1 MLGRDSGDQI
11 PRLPPRFLSLCW
23 SWCSSV
29 QEHLTLA
36 KSARLSDLSCR
47 TAERLAPLPSF
58 PPPRPLAVMSSGS
71 SNSSSRKEFDVKQ
84 ILRIRWRWF
93 GHPAVPPPH
102 SPPLRDYLAGR
113 RSGGHSSPSEGP
125 SSFSGGGSNSAG
137 VGSSHG
143 GLVTSGS
150 AGSNLCSSRKF
161 VESSGSR
168 GGSGGAGA
176 TANSCS
182 RSASQP
188 ECRSSPA
195 AWASPPPRRRSRP
208 VSNMEPF
215 GEAPVLQLGA
225 ETSARAGG
233 DGEAAAST
241 EENNNHPDTDSSS
254 CRTSNSTAT
263 LSSCMSMEPCACPEE
278 GLFTALSH
286 ADITFRKME
295 GYLRSRQLCD
305 VTLVA
310 GDRQIPAHR
319 LVLSS
324 VSDYFA
330 AMFTSDVREAKQDE
344 VKMEGVDPDALWTLV
359 QYAYTGRLELRE
371 DTIESLLS
379 ASCLLQLSSAVQACC
394 SFLMKQLHP
403 SNCLGISSYAN
414 AQGCHDLQRAAHTY
428 TMEHFVEVIGAQEFM
443 LLPVDEMERLL
454 MSDDINVP
462 DEETVVTALL
472 TWVTHDVAARQR
484 HLPSLLAHVRLP
496 LLQPQFLADLET
508 RPMLRDSVDCQRL
521 LMEGMK
527 YHLLPQCRPLLQSP
541 RTRPRKATV
550 GAMFAVGGM
559 DATKGATSIEQ
570 YCLRRDKWK
579 QVATMSGRR
588 LQFAVAV
595 LDGRLYVVGG
605 RDGLKTLNTVEC
617 YNPQCK
623 TWSVMPPISTHRHGL
638 GVAVLEGPM
647 YAVGGHDGWS
657 YLSTVERWDPQAR
670 QWSFVAS
677 MATPRSTVGVAVLNN
692 KLYAVGGRDGSSC
705 LRSVECFDPHTNR
718 WNDCAP
724 MAKRRGGVGV
734 ATWHGFLYAIGGHD
748 APASSLASRLS
759 DCVERYDPQTD
770 VWTTVAPMSISRDAV
785 GVCLLGDRLYAVGGY
800 DGQMY
805 LNTVE
810 AYDPQTNEWSQVAPL
825 CLGRAGASV
834 VVVKM

>member
-1 MLGRDSGDQI
+1 MS
-11 PRLPPRFLSLCW
+11 
-23 SWCSSV
+23 
-29 QEHLTLA
+29 
-36 KSARLSDLSCR
+36 
-47 TAERLAPLPSF
+47 
-58 PPPRPLAVMSSGS
+58 SSGS
-71 SNSSSRKEFDVKQ
+71 GSSSRKEFDVKQ

-102 SPPLRDYLAGR
+102 SPPLGDYFAGR
-113 RSGGHSSPSEGP
+113 RTGGSSGDGPSVSSCSSPNAG
-125 SSFSGGGSNSAG
+125 SGNPGD
-137 VGSSHG
+137 VSHG
-143 GLVTSGS
+143 GLVASGS
-150 AGSNLCSSRKF
+150 AGSNLCSGSSSNRKF
-161 VESSGSR
+161 AEPVGSR
-168 GGSGGAGA
+168 GGPGGATG
-176 TANSCS
+176 NSCP
-182 RSASQP
+182 RSLSQP
-188 ECRSSPA
+188 ECRSTSAALSWVSPT
-195 AWASPPPRRRSRP
+195 PQGRSRP
-208 VSNMEPF
+208 VTSMEPP
-215 GEAPVLQLGA
+215 GDPPASQPVA
-225 ETSARAGG
+225 EPSAHGG
-233 DGEAAAST
+233 SEEEAAAAAGT
-241 EENNNHPDTDSSS
+241 EDHNNHPETDSSS
-254 CRTSNSTAT
+254 CRTSNSSAT
-263 LSSCMSMEPCACPEE
+263 LSSCISMEPCACPEE
-278 GLFTALSH
+278 CTFSALSH
-286 ADITFRKME
+286 ADVTFRKME

-305 VTLVA
+305 VILVA
-310 GDRQIPAHR
+310 GDRRIPAHR

-344 VKMEGVDPDALWTLV
+344 VKMEGVDPDALWVLV

-379 ASCLLQLSSAVQACC
+379 ASCLLQLSSVVQACC

-403 SNCLGISSYAN
+403 SNCLGIRSYAD
-414 AQGCHDLQRAAHTY
+414 AQGCHDLQRAAHAF
-428 TMEHFVEVIGAQEFM
+428 TMEHFLDVVGGQEFL

-454 MSDDINVP
+454 KSDDVNVP

-472 TWVTHDVAARQR
+472 SWVGYDTTTRER
-484 HLPSLLAHVRLP
+484 HLPSLLAYIRLP
-496 LLQPQFLADLET
+496 LLHPQFLADLESK
-508 RPMLRDSVDCQRL
+508 PLLRNSMECQRL

-527 YHLLPQCRPLLQSP
+527 YHLLPQRQPLLQSP

-550 GAMFAVGGM
+550 GAMFAIGGM

-570 YCLRRDKWK
+570 YCLRRDTWR

-588 LQFAVAV
+588 LQFGVAV
-595 LDGRLYVVGG
+595 LSGRLYVVGG

-617 YNPQCK
+617 YNPHSK
-623 TWSVMPPISTHRHGL
+623 TWSVMPPMSTHRHGL

-647 YAVGGHDGWS
+647 YSVGGHDGWS
-657 YLSTVERWDPQAR
+657 YLSTVERWDPEAR

-677 MATPRSTVGVAVLNN
+677 MATPRSTVGVAVLNG

-718 WNDCAP
+718 WSGCAP

-770 VWTTVAPMSISRDAV
+770 VWTAVAPMSISRDAV

-800 DGQMY
+800 DGQVY

-810 AYDPQTNEWSQVAPL
+810 AYDPQTNEWTQVAPL
-825 CLGRAGASV
+825 CVGRAGACV
-834 VVVKM
+834 VAVRL

>member
-1 MLGRDSGDQI
+1 MS
-11 PRLPPRFLSLCW
+11 
-23 SWCSSV
+23 
-29 QEHLTLA
+29 
-36 KSARLSDLSCR
+36 
-47 TAERLAPLPSF
+47 
-58 PPPRPLAVMSSGS
+58 SSGS
-71 SNSSSRKEFDVKQ
+71 GSSSRKEFDVKQ

-102 SPPLRDYLAGR
+102 SPPLGDYFAGR
-113 RSGGHSSPSEGP
+113 RTGGSSGDGP
-125 SSFSGGGSNSAG
+125 SVSGCGNPNPGSVNPGAG
-137 VGSSHG
+137 SHG
-143 GLVTSGS
+143 GLVVSGS
-150 AGSNLCSSRKF
+150 AGSNLCNGSNRKF
-161 VESSGSR
+161 ADPAGSR
-168 GGSGGAGA
+168 GGPGGAAAGA
-176 TANSCS
+176 TGSSCP
-182 RSASQP
+182 RSFSQP
-188 ECRSSPA
+188 ECRSSA
-195 AWASPPPRRRSRP
+195 AGLSWVSPPPRRRSRP
-208 VSNMEPF
+208 LTSMEPP
-215 GEAPVLQLGA
+215 GEAPVAPLVPEPTAHVGA
-225 ETSARAGG
+225 EE
-233 DGEAAAST
+233 EAAAAAAAAAGAGASGT
-241 EENNNHPDTDSSS
+241 EDNIHPETDSSS
-254 CRTSNSTAT
+254 CRTSNSSAT
-263 LSSCMSMEPCACPEE
+263 LSSCVSMEPCACPEE
-278 GLFTALSH
+278 CMFTALSH
-286 ADITFRKME
+286 ADATFRKME

-305 VTLVA
+305 VILVA
-310 GDRQIPAHR
+310 GERRIPAHR

-330 AMFTSDVREAKQDE
+330 AMFTSDVREAKQEE
-344 VKMEGVDPDALWTLV
+344 VKMEGVDPDALWVLV

-379 ASCLLQLSSAVQACC
+379 ASCLLQLSSVVQACC

-403 SNCLGISSYAN
+403 SNCLGIRSYAD
-414 AQGCHDLQRAAHTY
+414 AQGCHDLQRAAHAY
-428 TMEHFVEVIGAQEFM
+428 TM
-443 LLPVDEMERLL
+443 
-454 MSDDINVP
+454 
-462 DEETVVTALL
+462 
-472 TWVTHDVAARQR
+472 
-484 HLPSLLAHVRLP
+484 
-496 LLQPQFLADLET
+496 FLADLESN
-508 RPMLRDSVDCQRL
+508 PLLRDSMECQRL

-527 YHLLPQCRPLLQSP
+527 YHLLPQRRPLLQSP

-570 YCLRRDKWK
+570 YCLRRDTWR

-588 LQFAVAV
+588 LQFGVAV

-617 YNPQCK
+617 YNPHSK
-623 TWSVMPPISTHRHGL
+623 TWSVMPPMSTHRHGL

-677 MATPRSTVGVAVLNN
+677 MATPRSTVGVAVLNG

-718 WNDCAP
+718 WNGCAP

-770 VWTTVAPMSISRDAV
+770 VWTAVAPMSISRDAV

-800 DGQMY
+800 DGQVY

-810 AYDPQTNEWSQVAPL
+810 AYDPQTNEWTQVAPL
-825 CLGRAGASV
+825 CVGRAGACV
-834 VVVKM
+834 VAVRL

>member
-1 MLGRDSGDQI
+1 
-11 PRLPPRFLSLCW
+11 
-23 SWCSSV
+23 
-29 QEHLTLA
+29 
-36 KSARLSDLSCR
+36 
-47 TAERLAPLPSF
+47 
-58 PPPRPLAVMSSGS
+58 MSSS
-71 SNSSSRKEFDVKQ
+71 SSSSSSRKEFDVKQ

-93 GHPAVPPPH
+93 GHPAVPAPH
-102 SPPLRDYLAGR
+102 SPPLGDYFAGR
-113 RSGGHSSPSEGP
+113 GTGSSPGDGP
-125 SSFSGGGSNSAG
+125 SVSGCSN
-137 VGSSHG
+137 
-143 GLVTSGS
+143 
-150 AGSNLCSSRKF
+150 
-161 VESSGSR
+161 
-168 GGSGGAGA
+168 
-176 TANSCS
+176 ANS
-182 RSASQP
+182 
-188 ECRSSPA
+188 
-195 AWASPPPRRRSRP
+195 
-208 VSNMEPF
+208 
-215 GEAPVLQLGA
+215 
-225 ETSARAGG
+225 TSVNPG
-233 DGEAAAST
+233 T
-241 EENNNHPDTDSSS
+241 ESHIG
-254 CRTSNSTAT
+254 
-263 LSSCMSMEPCACPEE
+263 LPCACPEE
-278 GLFTALSH
+278 CVFTALSH
-286 ADITFRKME
+286 ADVTFRKME
-295 GYLRSRQLCD
+295 GYLRTRQLCD

-310 GDRQIPAHR
+310 GDRRIPAHR

-344 VKMEGVDPDALWTLV
+344 VKMEGVDPDALWVLV

-379 ASCLLQLSSAVQACC
+379 ASCLLQLSSVVQACC

-403 SNCLGISSYAN
+403 SNCLGIRSYAD
-414 AQGCHDLQRAAHTY
+414 AQGCNDLQRAAHAY
-428 TMEHFVEVIGAQEFM
+428 TMEHFLEVVGGQEFL
-443 LLPVDEMERLL
+443 LLPVEEMERLL
-454 MSDDINVP
+454 TSDDINVP

-472 TWVTHDVAARQR
+472 TWVRHDEAARQP

-496 LLQPQFLADLET
+496 LLQPQFLADLESN
-508 RPMLRDSVDCQRL
+508 PLLRDSVECQRL

-527 YHLLPQCRPLLQSP
+527 YHLLPQRRPLLQSP

-550 GAMFAVGGM
+550 GALFAVGGM

-570 YCLRRDKWK
+570 YCLRRDTWR

-588 LQFAVAV
+588 LQFGVAV

-617 YNPQCK
+617 YNPHSK
-623 TWSVMPPISTHRHGL
+623 TWSVMPPMSTHRHGL

-670 QWSFVAS
+670 QWSFIAS
-677 MATPRSTVGVAVLNN
+677 MATPRSTVGVAVLNG

-718 WNDCAP
+718 WSSCSP

-734 ATWHGFLYAIGGHD
+734 ATWNGFLYAIGGHD
-748 APASSLASRLS
+748 APASSLSSRLS

-770 VWTTVAPMSISRDAV
+770 AWTAVAPMSISRDAV

-800 DGQMY
+800 DGQVY

-810 AYDPQTNEWSQVAPL
+810 AYDPQTNEWTQVHTHTPTHSHTVTHTL
-825 CLGRAGASV
+825 TQKTPYV
-834 VVVKM
+834 